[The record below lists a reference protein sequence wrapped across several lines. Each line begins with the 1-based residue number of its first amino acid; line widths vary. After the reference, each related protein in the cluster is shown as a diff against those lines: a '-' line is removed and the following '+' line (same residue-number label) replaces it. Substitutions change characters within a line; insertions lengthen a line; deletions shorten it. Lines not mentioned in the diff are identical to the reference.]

1 MEDGLERVRAI
12 LGGEAQSG
20 LSDGVIRDALWETY
34 FDVEQAVAREAAA
47 KAAGDVELELEASHQ
62 LIQGREGTLLPA
74 PYDNERYPD
83 IKPAPVEV
91 VFEQVWADP
100 AKRRFWGLE

>member
-34 FDVEQAVAREAAA
+34 FDVEQAVDWLVRA
-47 KAAGDVELELEASHQ
+47 
-62 LIQGREGTLLPA
+62 
-74 PYDNERYPD
+74 YP
-83 IKPAPVEV
+83 PPPPTSE
-91 VFEQVWADP
+91 F
-100 AKRRFWGLE
+100 